1 MRYILVLTML
11 VGVGLALTG
20 ENIADP
26 IVIHYLPYNT
36 QYTTVG
42 FANDYSLDPSDCTGH
57 TTLGPDV
64 VYSYTP
70 SEDECVVMGVAIPVE
85 VWDVSFFVLTVDGGS
100 PSCYTGSDIM
110 GAGGAEI
117 LENVTLIGGNTYY
130 FVIDGRNASD
140 MGEYCFGIT
149 ECEYNDAFEST
160 SHGRLS
166 LSVSPSVMNY
176 GGNIEFTLPRTT
188 YISLQVYNSA
198 GQLVNTLRA
207 GTAGAGQYT
216 INWEGKDRAGRRLP
230 GGMYF
235 VKLQAG
241 SQIKVAK
248 VLLVD

>member
-100 PSCYTGSDIM
+100 PSCYTGSDIWEPEVLRYSKM
-110 GAGGAEI
+110 SHLLEETHIILLSTGAMP
-117 LENVTLIGGNTYY
+117 LTWENT
-130 FVIDGRNASD
+130 AS
-140 MGEYCFGIT
+140 
-149 ECEYNDAFEST
+149 A
-160 SHGRLS
+160 
-166 LSVSPSVMNY
+166 
-176 GGNIEFTLPRTT
+176 
-188 YISLQVYNSA
+188 
-198 GQLVNTLRA
+198 
-207 GTAGAGQYT
+207 
-216 INWEGKDRAGRRLP
+216 
-230 GGMYF
+230 
-235 VKLQAG
+235 
-241 SQIKVAK
+241 
-248 VLLVD
+248 